1 MLHLNGGRK
10 EAQRA
15 RADFHKDNAKTDA
28 QFQLWG
34 SLSNNDGD
42 GYENVT
48 KKVTSNFIVLIP
60 SRFIRQML
68 EFL

>member
-1 MLHLNGGRK
+1 MLHLNEGGRRHNEPALISIRIMRK
-10 EAQRA
+10 QTHSFNYEGA
-15 RADFHKDNAKTDA
+15 
-28 QFQLWG
+28 
-34 SLSNNDGD
+34 NNDGD

-60 SRFIRQML
+60 SRSIRQML